1 MSSPFSQK
9 FMGKSPM
16 SQTAKQKANLPTEI
30 VNAIAKKEGKKSP
43 ATMHH
48 DSPAKQVKEKS
59 MEELKAQLARVKK
72 GEEGAEGQG
81 GVDYELQVQIEN
93 KIKDKKKKNESE
105 SKKKTQAR

>member
-1 MSSPFSQK
+1 MSSPFAQK

-16 SQTAKQKANLPTEI
+16 SQTARQKANLPTEV
-30 VNAIAKKEGKKSP
+30 VNAIAAEKKGKKSP

-81 GVDYELQVQIEN
+81 GVDYELHVKIEN
-93 KIKDKKKKNESE
+93 KIKEKKKKEPE
-105 SKKKTQAR
+105 SKKKTQVR